1 MALVRTDDI
10 TLQARGFNGLSLFRQ
25 LGLMIGLAASVAI
38 GVAAALWSQ
47 GPSYSLLYSNLTE
60 QDAGAITLSLE
71 SAGIKYKLSDDSS
84 AIMVDSDKV
93 HSARLKL
100 ASQGLPEGAGAGF
113 EILDKDGGFGVSQF
127 MESARYQR
135 ALEGELART
144 IASIQSVQSARVHL
158 AIPKQTAFIR
168 DHKKPTASVTINLLP
183 GRNIE
188 GDEVA
193 AIAHMVAASIP
204 NLDVDQVTVID
215 QRGRLL
221 TSPDSSNEMRL
232 SSTQFE
238 YRKRLEEY
246 YKKRIEDI
254 LSPVVG
260 MGGVKAQV
268 SADIDFTVTEQTQES
283 FNPDLPA
290 TRSEQTIEEKST
302 NGQGAVGVPGTL
314 SNTPPGETTENTN
327 TESSGNTTRRSTRNY
342 ELDKTIS
349 HVRIG
354 AGSIRRLSV
363 AVVVD
368 DKQEVNED
376 GEVTRTPFT
385 EDEITR
391 YTNLVK
397 EAIGFNTQRGDSVNV
412 INASFSI
419 PPEPEPLPE
428 PSFFESPTLW
438 TTLKQLLVGGFV
450 LFLVFGVLRPVLREL
465 VVKGKAMP
473 TPEMIAA
480 SMGHDQL
487 SLSGQGGRQSQGS
500 AYENNLSAART
511 LVSQDPKRVA
521 QVVNNWVASDA

>member
-1 MALVRTDDI
+1 MALVKTEDI
-10 TLQARGFNGLSLFRQ
+10 TLQARGFNGLSFFRQ
-25 LGLMIGLAASVAI
+25 LGLMIGLAASVAV

-47 GPSYSLLYSNLTE
+47 GPSYRLLYSNLTE
-60 QDAGAITLSLE
+60 QDAGEISASLE
-71 SAGIKYKLSDDSS
+71 GSGIKYKLSDDSS
-84 AIMVDSDKV
+84 AIMVVSDQV

-100 ASQGLPEGAGAGF
+100 ASQGLPKGAGAGF
-113 EILDKDGGFGVSQF
+113 ELLEKGGGFGVSQF
-127 MESARYQR
+127 MENARYHR

-144 IASIQSVQSARVHL
+144 ISAIQSVQSARVHL
-158 AIPKQTAFIR
+158 AIPKQTAFVR
-168 DHKKPTASVTINLLP
+168 DRKKPTASVTINLLP
-183 GRNIE
+183 GRSIE

-204 NLDVDQVTVID
+204 NLEVDQVTVID

-221 TSPDSSNEMRL
+221 TSPGTSNDMRL

-246 YKKRIEDI
+246 YMRRIEDI
-254 LSPVVG
+254 LSPIVG

-290 TRSEQTIEEKST
+290 IRSEQTVEEQST
-302 NGQGAVGVPGTL
+302 SNQSASGVPGSL
-314 SNTPPGETTENTN
+314 SNQPPGTAGEGANAEPTG
-327 TESSGNTTRRSTRNY
+327 SSTRRSTRNY

-349 HVRIG
+349 HIR
-354 AGSIRRLSV
+354 AGGSLIKRLSV

-368 DKQEVNED
+368 DKQEADED
-376 GEVTRTPFT
+376 GEVTRTPLT
-385 EDEITR
+385 EDEIAR
-391 YTNLVK
+391 FTNLVK
-397 EAIGFNTQRGDSVNV
+397 EAIGFNTQRGDSVNI
-412 INASFSI
+412 INAAFSI

-428 PSFFESPTLW
+428 PSMFDSPALW
-438 TTLKQLLVGGFV
+438 TTLKQILVGGFV
-450 LFLVFGVLRPVLREL
+450 IFLVFGVLRPVLREL

-480 SMGHDQL
+480 SMGQDQL
-487 SLSGQGGRQSQGS
+487 SLSGGRQSQTS
-500 AYENNLSAART
+500 AYENNLNTART

>member
-1 MALVRTDDI
+1 MALVKTEDFA
-10 TLQARGFNGLSLFRQ
+10 LPFRGLSGLSLLRQ
-25 LGLMIGLAASVAI
+25 MGLMIGLAASIAV
-38 GVAAALWSQ
+38 GVAAALWTH
-47 GPSYSLLYSNLTE
+47 GPSYRLLYSNLTE
-60 QDAGAITLSLE
+60 QDAGAITASLE
-71 SAGIKYKLSDDSS
+71 SSGIKYKISDDSS
-84 AIMVDSDKV
+84 TIMVDADQV

-100 ASQGLPEGAGAGF
+100 ASQGLPKGAGAGF
-113 EILDKDGGFGVSQF
+113 ELLEKDGGFGVSQF
-127 MESARYQR
+127 MENARYQQ

-144 IASIQSVQSARVHL
+144 ISSIQSVQSARVHL
-158 AIPKQTAFIR
+158 AIPKQTAFVR
-168 DHKKPTASVTINLLP
+168 DRKKPTASVTINLLP
-183 GRNIE
+183 GRSLE

-204 NLDVDQVTVID
+204 NLEVDQVTIID

-221 TSPDSSNEMRL
+221 TSPGASNDMRL

-238 YRKRLEEY
+238 YRKRVEEHY
-246 YKKRIEDI
+246 MKRIEDI

-290 TRSEQTIEEKST
+290 IRSEQTVEEKST
-302 NGQGAVGVPGTL
+302 NGQNAGGVPGSL
-314 SNTPPGETTENTN
+314 SNQPPGTAAAENTN
-327 TESSGNTTRRSTRNY
+327 TEASGSSTRRSTRNY

-349 HVRIG
+349 HVRVGGGDIK
-354 AGSIRRLSV
+354 RLSV

-368 DKQEVNED
+368 DKQETD
-376 GEVTRTPFT
+376 PDTGEVTRTPLT
-385 EDEITR
+385 EEELTR
-391 YTNLVK
+391 FTNLVK

-428 PSFFESPTLW
+428 PSMFDGLSLSNALYTIMVIGLA
-438 TTLKQLLVGGFV
+438 LVFLFGFV
-450 LFLVFGVLRPVLREL
+450 RPIMKEL

-473 TPEMIAA
+473 TREMLA
-480 SMGHDQL
+480 SMAQDQL
-487 SLSGQGGRQSQGS
+487 SLSGGRPQASS
-500 AYENNLSAART
+500 YENNLNTART

-521 QVVNNWVASDA
+521 QVVNNWVANDA